1 MQLTPLDVNSFDI
14 SDPEFWV
21 TPREYRESAFA
32 SLRREAPIKFFKEM
46 PLANFPV
53 GPGYYALTKHEDIWA
68 VSRNP
73 ELWCSGQGSNITTL
87 TPELNEF
94 FGSMIAMDDP
104 KHFRLRSIVSKGFTP
119 KEIARVEE
127 YVTAKARTLV
137 DALLEQHA
145 DGEFDFVEKL
155 AAPFPLEIICDMMGI
170 PQEDAKQ
177 ILDWTNVILGA
188 GDPDFGG
195 SLEILMKV
203 ALEIFSYAQQLGEAR
218 LKNPTDDL
226 TSVMMHAEVNGER
239 MTSQEFGSFFILLVV
254 AGNETTR
261 NAISHGMLE
270 LTRRPD
276 QQRIWFS
283 DFETHTRTAVEE
295 IVRWASPVIHF
306 RRTATRDTEL
316 RGIPMPAGTKVVMW
330 YNSGNR
336 DEDLF
341 VDPYRFDVTRQMQ
354 PGQIGFGA
362 GGPHFCLGANLARR
376 EIAVMFDEIRR
387 RLPYL
392 HITGEPAYL
401 RSNFING
408 IKRMPCRIK

>member
-1 MQLTPLDVNSFDI
+1 MQLTPLDVDSIDL
-14 SDPEFWV
+14 SDPEFWLA
-21 TPREYRESAFA
+21 PREYRESAFW

-46 PLANFPV
+46 TLLDFPT

-73 ELWCSGQGSNITTL
+73 ALWCSGQGSNITTL

-119 KEIARVEE
+119 KEISRVEE

-137 DALLEQHA
+137 DEVLEQHG
-145 DGEFDFVEKL
+145 DDEFDFVEKL
-155 AAPFPLEIICDMMGI
+155 AAPFPLEIICEMMGI
-170 PQEDAKQ
+170 PRSDAKQ
-177 ILDWTNVILGA
+177 VLDWTNVILGA

-203 ALEIFSYAQQLGEAR
+203 ALEIFSYAQQLGESR
-218 LKNPTDDL
+218 LKKPLDDL
-226 TSVMMHAEVNGER
+226 TSIMMHAEVDGQR

-270 LTRRPD
+270 LTRRAD
-276 QQRIWFS
+276 QQRIWFN
-283 DFETHTRTAVEE
+283 DFEKHSRTAVEE
-295 IVRWASPVIHF
+295 IVRWSSPVIHF
-306 RRTATRDTEL
+306 RRTATEDTEL
-316 RGIPMPAGTKVVMW
+316 GGIKMPKGTKVVMW

-341 VDPYRFDVTRQMQ
+341 ADPYRFDVTRQIQ

-376 EIAVMFDEIRR
+376 EIVVMFDEIRR

>member
-21 TPREYRESAFA
+21 APREYRESAFA
-32 SLRREAPIKFFKEM
+32 SLRREAPIKFFNEM
-46 PLANFPV
+46 TLLNFPP

-145 DGEFDFVEKL
+145 DDEFDFVEKL

-195 SLEILMKV
+195 TLDNLMKV

-226 TSVMMHAEVNGER
+226 TSVMMQAEVDGQR

-270 LTRRPD
+270 LTRRPY

-283 DFETHTRTAVEE
+283 DF
-295 IVRWASPVIHF
+295 
-306 RRTATRDTEL
+306 
-316 RGIPMPAGTKVVMW
+316 
-330 YNSGNR
+330 
-336 DEDLF
+336 
-341 VDPYRFDVTRQMQ
+341 
-354 PGQIGFGA
+354 
-362 GGPHFCLGANLARR
+362 
-376 EIAVMFDEIRR
+376 
-387 RLPYL
+387 
-392 HITGEPAYL
+392 
-401 RSNFING
+401 
-408 IKRMPCRIK
+408 